1 MYAPA
6 KRAYIFHDS
15 YSFLSRGYGVV
26 EFDRVESAIHTLS
39 FANNIAVRGIQVRI
53 GYANPQCVREAHNS
67 VSTSTPFFP
76 PTLPAT
82 LPPSAL
88 YGSNYPA
95 VMNYPSMATPMA
107 TPMVPPM
114 VLPTV
119 TDGFTMSDGRP
130 FPSNYKTHVTKWRHP
145 RGLMRSYVF
154 DARSGLFFESAS
166 RFYYCQSRDMVGV
179 GVWRD
184 SQYLDSVTFKY
195 YFLSNHQLIPYTPQ
209 PPPLVEESEVAKDG
223 SSPSQPLISTPVS
236 NPLIPTPVSNP
247 LIATPVCPSLPPPP
261 KPVKSLFAIK
271 LDPGL
276 AARVN
281 NNPPPPAPPPPSEPV
296 PRSEKVQSET
306 IQSEKTQSEKSH
318 THPPSTRQPA
328 ETKTKARA
336 VHVPTLAEAGSRKAA
351 DP

>member
-1 MYAPA
+1 
-6 KRAYIFHDS
+6 
-15 YSFLSRGYGVV
+15 
-26 EFDRVESAIHTLS
+26 
-39 FANNIAVRGIQVRI
+39 
-53 GYANPQCVREAHNS
+53 
-67 VSTSTPFFP
+67 
-76 PTLPAT
+76 
-82 LPPSAL
+82 
-88 YGSNYPA
+88 
-95 VMNYPSMATPMA
+95 MNYPSMATPMA
-107 TPMVPPM
+107 TPMVPPMVPPM

-130 FPSNYKTHVTKWRHP
+130 FPSNYKTHVTN
-145 RGLMRSYVF
+145 YVF

-166 RFYYCQSRDMVGV
+166 RFYYCQSRDM
-179 GVWRD
+179 
-184 SQYLDSVTFKY
+184 YLDSVTFKY

-223 SSPSQPLISTPVS
+223 GIPSQ
-236 NPLIPTPVSNP
+236 PLIPTPVSNP

-296 PRSEKVQSET
+296 PRSEKAQSEK
-306 IQSEKTQSEKSH
+306 IQSEKSHSEKSH
-318 THPPSTRQPA
+318 THPASTRQPA

-336 VHVPTLAEAGSRKAA
+336 VQVPTLAEIECITGVSRH
-351 DP
+351 

>member
-114 VLPTV
+114 VPPMVLPTV

-130 FPSNYKTHVTKWRHP
+130 FPSNYKTHVTKWRHS
-145 RGLMRSYVF
+145 RGLTRSYVF
-154 DARSGLFFESAS
+154 DARSGLFFEPAS
-166 RFYYCQSRDMVGV
+166 RFYYCQSRDMVDV
-179 GVWRD
+179 GVWCD

-223 SSPSQPLISTPVS
+223 GSPSQ
-236 NPLIPTPVSNP
+236 PLIPTPVSNP

-281 NNPPPPAPPPPSEPV
+281 NNPPPPAPPPPSEPAS
-296 PRSEKVQSET
+296 R
-306 IQSEKTQSEKSH
+306 SEKTQSEKIQSEKSH
-318 THPPSTRQPA
+318 SEKSHIHPASTRQPA

-336 VHVPTLAEAGSRKAA
+336 VQVPTLAEAGSRKAA

>member
-39 FANNIAVRGIQVRI
+39 FANNIVVRGIQVRI

-95 VMNYPSMATPMA
+95 VMNYPSMAAPMA

-130 FPSNYKTHVTKWRHP
+130 FPSNYKTHVTKWRRP
-145 RGLMRSYVF
+145 RRLTRSYVF

-166 RFYYCQSRDMVGV
+166 RFYYCQSRDMVSV
-179 GVWRD
+179 GVWHD

-223 SSPSQPLISTPVS
+223 GSPSQ
-236 NPLIPTPVSNP
+236 PLIPTPVSNP

-296 PRSEKVQSET
+296 PRSEKVQSEKIQSEK
-306 IQSEKTQSEKSH
+306 IQSEKTH
-318 THPPSTRQPA
+318 THPASTRQPA

-336 VHVPTLAEAGSRKAA
+336 VHVPTLAEAGSRQAA

>member
-39 FANNIAVRGIQVRI
+39 FANNIVVRGIQVRI

-95 VMNYPSMATPMA
+95 VMNYPSMAAPMA

-130 FPSNYKTHVTKWRHP
+130 FPSNYKTHVTKWRRP
-145 RGLMRSYVF
+145 RGLTRSYVF

-223 SSPSQPLISTPVS
+223 GSPSQ
-236 NPLIPTPVSNP
+236 PLIPTPVSNP
-247 LIATPVCPSLPPPP
+247 LIATPVCPSLPLPP

-281 NNPPPPAPPPPSEPV
+281 NNPPPPAPPPPSEPAS
-296 PRSEKVQSET
+296 RSEKAQSEK
-306 IQSEKTQSEKSH
+306 IQSEKSHSEKSH
-318 THPPSTRQPA
+318 THPASTRQPA

-336 VHVPTLAEAGSRKAA
+336 VQVPTLAEAGSRKAA